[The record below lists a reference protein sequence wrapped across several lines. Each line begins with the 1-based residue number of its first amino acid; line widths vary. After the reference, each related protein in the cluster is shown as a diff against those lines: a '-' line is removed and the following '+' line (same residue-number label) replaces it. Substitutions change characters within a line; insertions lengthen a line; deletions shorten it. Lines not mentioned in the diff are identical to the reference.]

1 MELLHPEGEAEEVH
15 HPLAA
20 AAAVEEPRRLVL
32 VQGEVVEAA
41 AEQHPLEEVVGE
53 KPRSLVLVLVAAEAE
68 LYLLAEAEVE
78 AVQGLLVVV
87 VGAGPCLPAEG
98 EAAAGHLR

>member
-15 HPLAA
+15 HLLAV
-20 AAAVEEPRRLVL
+20 AAVEEPRRLVL

-41 AEQHPLEEVVGE
+41 AEQHPLEEEVGE
-53 KPRSLVLVLVAAEAE
+53 EPRCLALVLVAAEAE

-87 VGAGPCLPAEG
+87 AGAVPCFPAEG
-98 EAAAGHLR
+98 EEAAAGHLR

>member
-1 MELLHPEGEAEEVH
+1 MH
-15 HPLAA
+15 HPLA

-41 AEQHPLEEVVGE
+41 AEQHPLEEEVGE
-53 KPRSLVLVLVAAEAE
+53 APRCLVVVLVAAEAE

-87 VGAGPCLPAEG
+87 VGAEPCLPAEA
-98 EAAAGHLR
+98 EVAAGHLQ